1 MDFPNYYYDY
11 TDPIKAQKQAYK
23 YLGKKYGKIYP
34 SLKKNKKYMI
44 FDPVK
49 NSWVHFG
56 QFPYEDFT
64 QHKDE
69 KRRQRY
75 LKRTENMKGDW
86 KENPFSPNNLSRN
99 ILW

>member
-1 MDFPNYYYDY
+1 MDYPKYYYDY
-11 TDPIKAQKQAYK
+11 TNPEIAQKKAYK

-34 SLKKNKKYMI
+34 SLKKDKKYMI

-49 NSWVHFG
+49 NSWIHFG
-56 QFPYEDFT
+56 QFPYQDHTHHQNE
-64 QHKDE
+64 E
-69 KRRQRY
+69 RRRRY

-86 KENPFSPNNLSRN
+86 KDNPFSPNNLSRS